1 LILIGAAAFIALF
14 VSSGANA
21 QTTILVEDF
30 ENAFPEGNGWTVADA
45 NSSGTPAYWNDVDL
59 RVFGSPPTFQG
70 NWAGYCAGVGY
81 GGSVASPTYRNSMT
95 SFMSRSINLTGYSTA
110 TLAFLYVIPSIE
122 DCFTC
127 TTCCDYFHVLIDG
140 VEVFNSGDL
149 PRTTWQQATINL
161 TPFVGGVRTLRMEFV
176 SDGSF
181 VQEGIYIDDI
191 RVTGMDDANDQISEA
206 VPLGS
211 ITQTWTGQGT
221 IDLPTDVD
229 MWSFDVIAGQRI
241 SLDVDRPSGSGLD
254 SFIRLFDSSGRQLGS
269 NNDNSGPGETSSSE
283 SYLEYTFGVSGRF
296 YVGVSA
302 FNNGAYDAVAG
313 TGDVSGNSTGAYEL
327 VLSPGLA
334 GKVYDPADGFDH
346 QVDILRVGTVPLALN
361 PSPRTWV
368 VVHGRNSSRT
378 NATIDAL
385 ARALAAARPDEQVLT
400 LDWSEAAADDLTAS
414 EDAIPNVGAWAAAA
428 LTIQGFAGQ
437 NLNFIGHSWGSYI
450 SAETAERIA
459 GGVDTI
465 LALDPAANGIGTYD
479 PNSNNEID
487 FRRDSQFSVAFHT
500 SFYGSEFTPTT
511 ADESFVT
518 PHDHQCIPLFC
529 DIPSHSYPLLFTSWM
544 LQHPSGGVSRLF
556 QPERFLSHRV
566 GPWRPDQ
573 YDSHE
578 GDEGS
583 GTPGYEG
590 VILMANDLIAPESI
604 RYVDLATGRE
614 VTIPETLPEIVLSL
628 VREVTA
634 VRLLW
639 HVISGLQ
646 YQVEYRDSFTAAWE
660 IHPVPVVTE
669 GDTASLVDSVAAGQ
683 RFYRVR
689 LVSP

>member
-1 LILIGAAAFIALF
+1 
-14 VSSGANA
+14 
-21 QTTILVEDF
+21 
-30 ENAFPEGNGWTVADA
+30 
-45 NSSGTPAYWNDVDL
+45 
-59 RVFGSPPTFQG
+59 
-70 NWAGYCAGVGY
+70 
-81 GGSVASPTYRNSMT
+81 
-95 SFMSRSINLTGYSTA
+95 
-110 TLAFLYVIPSIE
+110 
-122 DCFTC
+122 
-127 TTCCDYFHVLIDG
+127 
-140 VEVFNSGDL
+140 
-149 PRTTWQQATINL
+149 
-161 TPFVGGVRTLRMEFV
+161 
-176 SDGSF
+176 
-181 VQEGIYIDDI
+181 
-191 RVTGMDDANDQISEA
+191 
-206 VPLGS
+206 
-211 ITQTWTGQGT
+211 
-221 IDLPTDVD
+221 
-229 MWSFDVIAGQRI
+229 
-241 SLDVDRPSGSGLD
+241 
-254 SFIRLFDSSGRQLGS
+254 
-269 NNDNSGPGETSSSE
+269 
-283 SYLEYTFGVSGRF
+283 
-296 YVGVSA
+296 
-302 FNNGAYDAVAG
+302 
-313 TGDVSGNSTGAYEL
+313 
-327 VLSPGLA
+327 
-334 GKVYDPADGFDH
+334 
-346 QVDILRVGTVPLALN
+346 LALN